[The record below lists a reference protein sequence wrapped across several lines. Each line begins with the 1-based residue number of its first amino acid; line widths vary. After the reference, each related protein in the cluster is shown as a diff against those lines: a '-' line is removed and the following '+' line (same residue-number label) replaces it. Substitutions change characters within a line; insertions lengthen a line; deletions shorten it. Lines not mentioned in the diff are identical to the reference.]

1 MKNHLIIIL
10 KHTHLNLGLILLL
23 FSIII
28 IPVSLISK
36 GAYASSTDYF
46 SISPATANYQ
56 VGNSINIAISVTA
69 NDTIN
74 AINAQLS
81 YSSSNLR
88 YNSDTLTGHFTLCGN
103 NSGGNGSINI
113 GCAVSGNGVTGYEA
127 IANLNFTVLA
137 QGTAEVKFVS
147 GSAIVDVSQN
157 NTFNGI
163 YPLSTLSLSNPPAAP
178 SQPISSGGSGNTA
191 PPVSSS
197 GNSRTTRI
205 APPPTS
211 TSPTKLITA
220 PSNPTSPGSL
230 TAPNN
235 KSNLINSLTI
245 TLLSPQN
252 VPLSGVPVII
262 TGSIKAQF
270 TNSKGQ
276 VLFKSIS
283 PGIQTI
289 HYKYNGNVYTI
300 EHLFTDSSPSQA
312 YSIKVHNTAF
322 NINQAVY
329 IIVTIGILLA
339 LIGAIIY
346 WYFRHFKQL
355 RSLNSVGAL
364 ASPGVASFSSPNISL
379 GGVNYPQVP
388 LVPSASPDLPS
399 PNQIIKPNNISE
411 SSNSNN
417 FENLFK
423 DSD

>member
-28 IPVSLISK
+28 IPVSLISR
-36 GAYASSTDYF
+36 GAYASGTDYF

-56 VGNSINIAISVTA
+56 VGNTINIAISVTA

-81 YSSSNLR
+81 YSSSDLR
-88 YNSDTLTGHFTLCGN
+88 YNSDTLTGPFTLCGN
-103 NSGGNGSINI
+103 NSGSNGSINI

-137 QGTAEVKFVS
+137 QSTAEVKFVS
-147 GSAIVDVSQN
+147 GSAIVDVNQN

-178 SQPISSGGSGNTA
+178 PQPISTGGSGNVA
-191 PPVSSS
+191 PPVSS
-197 GNSRTTRI
+197 GNSSTTRYT
-205 APPPTS
+205 PPPTS
-211 TSPTKLITA
+211 ASPTKLISA

-230 TAPNN
+230 TTPND

-245 TLLSPQN
+245 TLLSSQN
-252 VPLSGVPVII
+252 VPLSGIPVII

-283 PGIQTI
+283 PGMQTI
-289 HYKYNGNVYTI
+289 HYKYNGNIYTI
-300 EHLFTDSSPSQA
+300 KHLFANNSSSQV

-329 IIVTIGILLA
+329 IIVTVGILLA

-346 WYFRHFKQL
+346 WYFRHFKL
-355 RSLNSVGAL
+355 LTSSNTVGAL
-364 ASPGVASFSSPNISL
+364 ASPGVASFSNSNISL

-388 LVPSASPDLPS
+388 LVPSASPDLPG
-399 PNQIIKPNNISE
+399 PNQIIRPNNVSE

-417 FENLFK
+417 FENIFK
-423 DSD
+423 NSD

>member
-23 FSIII
+23 FSIIV

-36 GAYASSTDYF
+36 GAYASGTDYF
-46 SISPATANYQ
+46 SISPTTANYQ
-56 VGNSINIAISVTA
+56 VGNTINIAISVTA

-81 YSSSNLR
+81 YSSSYLR
-88 YNSDTLTGHFTLCGN
+88 YNSDTLTGPFTLCGN

-113 GCAVSGNGVTGYEA
+113 GCAVSGNGVTGYQA
-127 IANLNFTVLA
+127 IANINFTVLA

-147 GSAIVDVSQN
+147 GSAIVDVNQN

-163 YPLSTLSLSNPPAAP
+163 YPVSTISLSNPPAAP
-178 SQPISSGGSGNTA
+178 VPTNPGGSGSA
-191 PPVSSS
+191 PPVTSS
-197 GNSRTTRI
+197 GNSGSTTRL
-205 APPPTS
+205 APPPTT

-220 PSNPTSPGSL
+220 PSNPTSPGVV
-230 TAPNN
+230 TVPNN
-235 KSNLINSLTI
+235 KSKLINSLTI

-252 VPLSGVPVII
+252 VPLSGIPVVI

-276 VLFKSIS
+276 VLFKSIN

-289 HYKYNGNVYTI
+289 HYKYNGKIYTI
-300 EHLFTDSSPSQA
+300 EHFFTDSSSSQA

-322 NINQAVY
+322 NINQAAY

-355 RSLNSVGAL
+355 GSLNPASAL
-364 ASPGVASFSSPNISL
+364 ASPGIASFSNSNISL
-379 GGVNYPQVP
+379 GGINYPQVP
-388 LVPSASPDLPS
+388 LVPSASQDLPS
-399 PNQIIKPNNISE
+399 PNQIIRPNNISE

-417 FENLFK
+417 FENIFK